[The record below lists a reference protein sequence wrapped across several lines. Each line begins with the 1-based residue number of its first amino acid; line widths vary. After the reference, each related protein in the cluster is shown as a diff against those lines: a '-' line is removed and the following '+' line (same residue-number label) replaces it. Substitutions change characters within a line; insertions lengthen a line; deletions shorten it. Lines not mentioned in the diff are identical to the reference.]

1 MGKFLV
7 VKDFLLGLPV
17 ELVRPPAQREGLVR
31 ILDNL
36 RLMAQ
41 WGQNDVLSD
50 NPVKLL
56 KRN

>member
-1 MGKFLV
+1 MVEDL
-7 VKDFLLGLPV
+7 LLGLPV